1 LWISTSFRISGREY
15 DSILKTTLGDII
27 IDDDK
32 EIAKKRVQQITR
44 MPEEQLE
51 NLQYMEHQKIVSR
64 QIKLLEEV
72 GIQYLIVDLDPSREL
87 EALVIFVNNIIK
99 KR

>member
-1 LWISTSFRISGREY
+1 LWISTSFRISGRDY

-44 MPEEQLE
+44 MPEEQ
-51 NLQYMEHQKIVSR
+51 I
-64 QIKLLEEV
+64 
-72 GIQYLIVDLDPSREL
+72 REF
-87 EALVIFVNNIIK
+87 AI
-99 KR
+99 

>member
-1 LWISTSFRISGREY
+1 
-15 DSILKTTLGDII
+15 LKTTLGDII

-44 MPEEQLE
+44 MPEALE
-51 NLQYMEHQKIVSR
+51 
-64 QIKLLEEV
+64 
-72 GIQYLIVDLDPSREL
+72 
-87 EALVIFVNNIIK
+87 IFVNNIIK